1 LPEAPAA
8 GEAAAGENNALC
20 EGAEQESFAAHG
32 ASEDFRGLGQ
42 ICLEEVRGE
51 ILRPER
57 AFVH

>member
-1 LPEAPAA
+1 MPEPKAMTS
-8 GEAAAGENNALC
+8 
-20 EGAEQESFAAHG
+20 QESFAAHG